1 MMVLDEFEGEEFF
14 SPDKGWNKEL
24 ADAVK
29 TELRGKRCTM
39 QDFNAPH
46 KLGEK
51 VPELTGENGL
61 PVVRELTDEL
71 IDELGPKV
79 LREYFR
85 K

>member
-1 MMVLDEFEGEEFF
+1 
-14 SPDKGWNKEL
+14 
-24 ADAVK
+24 
-29 TELRGKRCTM
+29 M

-51 VPELTGENGL
+51 VSELVGENGL
-61 PVVRELTDEL
+61 PIVKELT
-71 IDELGPKV
+71 DELGPKV